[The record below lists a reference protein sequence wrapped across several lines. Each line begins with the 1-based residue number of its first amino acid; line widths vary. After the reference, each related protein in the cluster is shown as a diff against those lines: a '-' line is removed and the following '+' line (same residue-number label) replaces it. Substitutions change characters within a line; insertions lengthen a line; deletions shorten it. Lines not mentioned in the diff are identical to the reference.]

1 MHVSFWLPWF
11 LFLFVVS
18 CSFSSAHRP
27 GMLCWAIRHNGLR
40 VLIGH
45 ASQTARQNGTM
56 TVSTRCR
63 SRAVKMRREAQATLY
78 KKAFGYAGYSANGQV
93 THRPRH
99 DGAVTGRLQLDASTQ
114 SPGDMGDWQQTVLT
128 GVYARLP
135 GGTDL
140 AKFAGFGS
148 RDHYMV
154 VEGLLDPSL
163 MPESKGMVQALCED
177 LPELLEEHRQARH
190 GCCTPCWSLQ

>member
-1 MHVSFWLPWF
+1 MQ
-11 LFLFVVS
+11 LFQ
-18 CSFSSAHRP
+18 CAQTWH
-27 GMLCWAIRHNGLR
+27 A
-40 VLIGH
+40 VLGR
-45 ASQTARQNGTM
+45 QTRWVEGVDWPNIPDGKAEWYHDREYTTSNNRT
-56 TVSTRCR
+56 
-63 SRAVKMRREAQATLY
+63 VKMRREAQATLY

-114 SPGDMGDWQQTVLT
+114 SLGDMGDWQQTVLT

-148 RDHYMV
+148 RAHYMV

-163 MPESKGMVQALCED
+163 MPEFKGMVQALCED
-177 LPELLEEHRQARH
+177 LPELLEEHKEARH
-190 GCCTPCWSLQ
+190 GCCTYVGLYIKQHCIHA